1 MKSETIINVRRGRI
15 EGISSLPTVPGNLKR
30 ISSIIEK
37 PKVTL
42 DEIGRFVASDPA
54 LASKVLKM
62 VNSAMYGFPGRITA
76 VSYAVML
83 LGLNVVKGLLLGI
96 AVFDI
101 MEKTM
106 RGLWAHSVGC
116 AVAARCIAEK
126 KGVKDPEEFSVAGLL
141 HDIGKA
147 ILVLEYQKEYEKAM
161 EVAAEAKIPIF
172 EAEIK
177 VFSSGHAEV
186 AMWLMEKWRF
196 PRNLV
201 EVIAYHHRPSLS
213 QIAPLETAIIHVADI
228 IVRARGVGFAG
239 DPYVP
244 DLNTQA
250 FDLLSLSNIDVKD
263 ILLRI
268 DDATDAIYESTD

>member
-1 MKSETIINVRRGRI
+1 MKSETIIKIGKSKI
-15 EGISSLPTVPGNLKR
+15 ENISSLPTVPGNLKR
-30 ISSIIEK
+30 ISAVIEK
-37 PKVTL
+37 PGLTL

-106 RGLWAHSVGC
+106 RGLWTHSVGC

-126 KGVKDPEEFSVAGLL
+126 KGVKDPEEFSIAGLL

-147 ILVLEYQKEYEKAM
+147 ILVLEYQKEYEKSM

-172 EAEIK
+172 EAEKK
-177 VFSSGHAEV
+177 VFSHGHAEV
-186 AMWLMEKWRF
+186 AMWLAEKWRF

-213 QIAPLETAIIHVADI
+213 HIAPLETAIIHVSDI

-239 DPYVP
+239 DFFVP
-244 DLNTQA
+244 ELNTQA
-250 FDLLSLSNIDVKD
+250 FDRLSLSDIDIKD
-263 ILLRI
+263 ILMRI
-268 DDATDAIYESTD
+268 DDATDAIYNTTD

>member
-1 MKSETIINVRRGRI
+1 MNSETIRKVGKARI
-15 EGISSLPTVPGNLKR
+15 ENIISLPTVPGNLKR
-30 ISSIIEK
+30 ISAIIEK
-37 PKVTL
+37 PGLTL
-42 DEIGRFVASDPA
+42 DEIGSFVASDPA

-96 AVFDI
+96 AAFDI
-101 MEKTM
+101 MEQTM
-106 RGLWAHSVGC
+106 RGLWTHSVGC

-126 KGVKDPEEFSVAGLL
+126 NGVKDPEEFSIAGLL

-147 ILVLEYQKEYEKAM
+147 ILVLEYQKEYEIAM
-161 EVAAEAKIPIF
+161 SVAAEKNIPIF
-172 EAEIK
+172 EAEKK
-177 VFSSGHAEV
+177 VFSNGHAEV
-186 AMWLMEKWRF
+186 AMWLTKKWRF

-201 EVIAYHHRPSLS
+201 EVIAYHHCPSLS

-228 IVRARGVGFAG
+228 IVRARGAGFAG
-239 DPYVP
+239 DLFVP

-250 FDLLSLSNIDVKD
+250 FDLLSLSDGDIKD
-263 ILLRI
+263 ILVRI
-268 DDATDAIYESTD
+268 DDATDAIYDSTD

>member
-1 MKSETIINVRRGRI
+1 MKSETVINVRKSKV
-15 EGISSLPTVPGNLKR
+15 ENISALPTVPGNLKR
-30 ISSIIEK
+30 ISAIIEK
-37 PKVTL
+37 PRVTL

-96 AVFDI
+96 SVFEI

-126 KGVKDPEEFSVAGLL
+126 KGIKDPEEFSIAGLL
-141 HDIGKA
+141 HDLGKV
-147 ILVLEYQKEYEKAM
+147 ILMLEYQNEYEKAM
-161 EVAAEAKIPIF
+161 EIAANDKIPIF
-172 EAEIK
+172 KAEVEI
-177 VFSSGHAEV
+177 FSNGHAEV

-213 QIAPLETAIIHVADI
+213 KIAPLETAIIHVADI
-228 IVRARGVGFAG
+228 IVRARGAGFAG
-239 DPYVP
+239 DYFVP
-244 DLNTQA
+244 ELNTQA
-250 FDLLSLSNIDVKD
+250 LDLLSLSDADIKD

-268 DDATDAIYESTD
+268 DDATDAIYDSAD

>member
-1 MKSETIINVRRGRI
+1 MKNEAIITVRKTKI
-15 EGISSLPTVPGNLKR
+15 ENISALPTVPGNLKR
-30 ISSIIEK
+30 ISAVIEK
-37 PKVTL
+37 PGLTL
-42 DEIGRFVASDPA
+42 DEIGRFVANDPA

-62 VNSAMYGFPGRITA
+62 VNSAMYGFPGRITS

-126 KGVKDPEEFSVAGLL
+126 KGLKDPEEFSIAGLL

-147 ILVLEYQKEYEKAM
+147 ILVLEYQQEYEKAM
-161 EVAAEAKIPIF
+161 DVAAEAKIPIF
-172 EAEIK
+172 EAEK
-177 VFSSGHAEV
+177 RVFSHGHAEV
-186 AMWLMEKWRF
+186 ALWLTEKWRF

-201 EVIAYHHRPSLS
+201 EVIAYHHRPPLS

-239 DPYVP
+239 DLFVP
-244 DLNTQA
+244 DLNKQA
-250 FDLLSLSNIDVKD
+250 FDLLSLSNDDIKD

-268 DDATDAIYESTD
+268 DDATDAIYDATD

>member
-1 MKSETIINVRRGRI
+1 MKSKTIIKVRKARI
-15 EGISSLPTVPGNLKR
+15 ENISSLPTVPGNLKR
-30 ISSIIEK
+30 ISNIIEK
-37 PKVTL
+37 PGLTL

-101 MEKTM
+101 MEQTM

-116 AVAARCIAEK
+116 AVASRCIAEK
-126 KGVKDPEEFSVAGLL
+126 KGIKDPEEFSIAGLL

-147 ILVLEYQKEYEKAM
+147 ILVLEYRTEYEKAM
-161 EVAAEAKIPIF
+161 EGAAEGKIPIF
-172 EAEIK
+172 EAEK
-177 VFSSGHAEV
+177 EVFSDGHAEV
-186 AMWLMEKWRF
+186 AMWLAEKWRF

-213 QIAPLETAIIHVADI
+213 QIAPMETAIIHVADI
-228 IVRARGVGFAG
+228 IVRARGIGFAG
-239 DPYVP
+239 DFYVP

-250 FDLLSLSNIDVKD
+250 FDLLGLFDVDIKE
-263 ILLRI
+263 ILLKI
-268 DDATDAIYESTD
+268 DDATDAIYDSTE

>member
-1 MKSETIINVRRGRI
+1 MKSETITKIRKARI
-15 EGISSLPTVPGNLKR
+15 ENIISLPTVPGNLKR
-30 ISSIIEK
+30 ISGIIEK
-37 PKVTL
+37 PGLTL

-101 MEKTM
+101 MEQTM

-116 AVAARCIAEK
+116 AVAARCIAGK
-126 KGVKDPEEFSVAGLL
+126 KGIKDPEEFSIAGLL

-161 EVAAEAKIPIF
+161 EGAAEAKIPIY
-172 EAEIK
+172 EAEKK
-177 VFSSGHAEV
+177 VFSDGHAEV
-186 AMWLMEKWRF
+186 AMWLAEKWRF

-201 EVIAYHHRPSLS
+201 EVIGYHHRPSLS

-228 IVRARGVGFAG
+228 IVRARGIGFAG
-239 DPYVP
+239 DFYVP

-250 FDLLSLSNIDVKD
+250 FDLLSLSDAAIKD

-268 DDATDAIYESTD
+268 DEATDEIYDSTE